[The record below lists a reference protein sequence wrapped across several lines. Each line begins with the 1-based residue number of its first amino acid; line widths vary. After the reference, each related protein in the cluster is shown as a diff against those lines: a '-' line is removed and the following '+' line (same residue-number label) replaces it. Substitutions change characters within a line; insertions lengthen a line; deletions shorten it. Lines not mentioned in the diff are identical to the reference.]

1 MARERGKDEILET
14 IVRYSKV
21 SREEL
26 MAAESIDDV
35 MQPMAV
41 IEVVF
46 ELEEKY
52 GMEIDDND
60 VLAIVSVEDLIL
72 CVLEQLDIAA

>member
-1 MARERGKDEILET
+1 MARERGRDEILET

-21 SREEL
+21 SREAL
-26 MAAESIDDV
+26 LAAESIDDV

>member
-1 MARERGKDEILET
+1 MARKRGRDEVLET
-14 IVRYSKV
+14 IVRYSKA

-26 MAAESIDDV
+26 LAAESIDDV
-35 MQPMAV
+35 LQPMAV